1 MLIIK
6 EGEAMINRDEIL
18 SLLKSYK
25 NNNLNK
31 YDILELGLFGSV
43 ARNQASLNSDVD
55 ICIKTKTPDMFALV
69 HIKEELQ
76 KLLSNSIDIVRIR
89 DRMNPYLK
97 SRIEKEVIYV

>member
-1 MLIIK
+1 V
-6 EGEAMINRDEIL
+6 INRDEIL
-18 SLLKSYK
+18 NILKKYK
-25 NNNLNK
+25 ENNLNK
-31 YDILELGLFGSV
+31 YDIIELGLFGSV
-43 ARNQASLNSDVD
+43 ARNQASEISDVD

-97 SRIEKEVIYV
+97 SRIEKEAIYV

>member
-1 MLIIK
+1 
-6 EGEAMINRDEIL
+6 MINRDEIL
-18 SLLKSYK
+18 DILKNYK

-31 YDILELGLFGSV
+31 YDIVELGLFGSI

-76 KLLSNSIDIVRIR
+76 KLLSNSIDIVRMR
-89 DRMNPYLK
+89 DKMNPYLK
-97 SRIEKEVIYV
+97 RRIENEAIYV

>member
-1 MLIIK
+1 MV
-6 EGEAMINRDEIL
+6 NRDEIL
-18 SLLKSYK
+18 NILKHYK
-25 NNNLNK
+25 KDNINK
-31 YDILELGLFGSV
+31 YDIIELGLFGSI
-43 ARNQASLNSDVD
+43 ARDQASSNSDVD

-97 SRIEKEVIYV
+97 NRIDNEAIYV